1 MGATMTNEIWER
13 RREQLEEEARQ
24 ALLKLFEH
32 MGSPA
37 SAQLQLDKQL
47 WARVEIM
54 PDPAT
59 A

>member
-1 MGATMTNEIWER
+1 MANEIWER
-13 RREQLEEEARQ
+13 RRQQLEENARQ

-32 MGSPA
+32 MGDPT
-37 SAQLQLDKQL
+37 SAMFQLDKKL
-47 WARVEIM
+47 WVRVEIT

>member
-1 MGATMTNEIWER
+1 MTNEIWQK

-24 ALLKLFEH
+24 VLLELFEH

-37 SAQLQLDKQL
+37 SAHLQLDAKR
-47 WARVEIM
+47 WVRVEIT
-54 PDPAT
+54 PDLST